1 VKAVCGH
8 KVRISCTDS
17 QYCTGKSVVVEVTNA
32 CPHSHPCNI
41 ASGHCV
47 AGPDADHLDICD
59 TAYYQLATNQPGGYG
74 LKVSYSTVSHDT
86 ELGVSVSSNATS
98 PTA

>member
-47 AGPDADHLDICD
+47 GRTQTTSIYATLR
-59 TAYYQLATNQPGGYG
+59 TTSRRRTNQA
-74 LKVSYSTVSHDT
+74 DT
-86 ELGVSVSSNATS
+86 G
-98 PTA
+98 